1 MEGEAFLAL
10 FQGMEVR
17 GSDDLCNTCQALRV
31 GAHVDQDRHSSAGV
45 ARVDIGVEDNH
56 GVDYRIESLGSD
68 GQVRPNVHFHIVSRS
83 ISTRVFADVVL
94 VEVVYRYKK
103 VQTFVHRSP
112 VLDFRTVSQSKS
124 ILVFAEV
131 GFSQRVE
138 VQVDFPAQ
146 IAEDWF
152 SQCFVVQD
160 DRPA

>member
-1 MEGEAFLAL
+1 MHF
-10 FQGMEVR
+10 FR
-17 GSDDLCNTCQALRV
+17 GWKFAVQTICQALRI
-31 GAHVDQDRHSSAGV
+31 GALRLVDDRCSSAGV
-45 ARVDIGVEDNH
+45 ARVDMTVEECH
-56 GVDYRIESLGSD
+56 AVDYRIESLGSD

-94 VEVVYRYKK
+94 VEVVYRYEKG
-103 VQTFVHRSP
+103 QTFVHRSP